1 VAGNDTLI
9 GGANSTN
16 ILYGDAGSTMGN
28 PTLGSDILI
37 GGKGGVNY
45 LIGDANDVAGGV
57 GGTGGNDFLVSAAS
71 TTDYMWGDLRESG
84 SLFESGR
91 DAFAFAKHNGDDFIN
106 DFAHGQDIIQL
117 DLGKNT
123 AFSDLNIEVVGSDS
137 VIHLG
142 AHDSVTVANVTAL
155 TADDF
160 MFV

>member
-1 VAGNDTLI
+1 MAGNDTLI

-45 LIGDANDVAGGV
+45 LINANDVAGGV